1 MYDIYYMKVHIVSY
15 NYGQMDS
22 KTANAHLKL
31 QNDQKIADV
40 AYIIDYLNDTICKI
54 SNLLEIIHF
63 NIY

>member
-1 MYDIYYMKVHIVSY
+1 MKVHIVSY

-22 KTANAHLKL
+22 KTANLKL

-54 SNLLEIIHF
+54 SNLFEIIHF
-63 NIY
+63 N